1 MKDILLVDGYNII
14 GAWAKAEQK
23 DWPVDECRDRLAN
36 MLEEY
41 AALNNIYVVLVFD
54 GYKSDK
60 IATHIE
66 KKKHIEIVF
75 TKKDETA
82 DHYIEKT
89 VYNAPKFIKTYVAT
103 SDGLQQA
110 SILGDGAFRI
120 SSREMLRL
128 LYGMDKRKSKQFSSE
143 SKKNSIA
150 DRLPNDLLQ
159 KLEQYRRTNT
169 KEL

>member
-14 GAWAKAEQK
+14 GAWSEAELK
-23 DWPVDECRDRLAN
+23 KWPIDECRDRLES

-54 GYKSDK
+54 GYKSEK
-60 IATHIE
+60 QLTSVE
-66 KKKHIEIVF
+66 KKKHIEIIF

-89 VYNAPKFIKTYVAT
+89 VFNTPKYVKVYVAT
-103 SDGLQQA
+103 SDGLQQS

-120 SSREMLRL
+120 SSRELLRMLEKM
-128 LYGMDKRKSKQFSSE
+128 GKSKSSRFAQ
-143 SKKNSIA
+143 KKQKNSLA
-150 DRLPNDLLQ
+150 DILPEALYN
-159 KLEQYRRTNT
+159 KLEQYRRE
-169 KEL
+169 KLK

>member
-14 GAWAKAEQK
+14 GAWKEAEEK
-23 DWPVDECRDRLAN
+23 DWPIDECRDRLAY

-41 AALNNIYVVLVFD
+41 AALNSLYVILVFD
-54 GYKSDK
+54 GYRSDK

-75 TKKDETA
+75 TKRDETA

-89 VYNAPKFIKTYVAT
+89 VYHSPKYIKTYVAT

-120 SSREMLRL
+120 SSRELLHM
-128 LYGMDKRKSKQFSSE
+128 LYGMGKKKSVQYVNTN
-143 SKKNSIA
+143 KKNTLA
-150 DRLPNDLLQ
+150 DRLPNELWE
-159 KLEQYRRTNT
+159 KLEQYRR
-169 KEL
+169 KK